1 MKAPA
6 TPKNEEARLKA
17 LRSLSILDTP
27 DEERFDRLVRLAK
40 RMFNVPIALVS
51 LVDEN
56 RQWFKACVGLDIREA
71 AREISFCG
79 HTILDDELFIIND
92 TKEDFRFADN
102 PLVVNEPYI
111 RFYAGCPLRF
121 LDGSRLGALCIIDT
135 SPRTLSEDDIEALKD
150 LAELAERELV
160 AVQLASLDT
169 ITGIANK
176 RGFITLAHNALGICT
191 RLEIPATLAY
201 LDLKDFKSINDKF
214 GHIEGDKAL
223 AAFADNIRDTLRGS
237 DVFAR
242 LGGDE
247 FIVLFTDTSIE
258 RAEEIIARLRQSMD
272 RYNNETSC
280 GYDISFC
287 AGIMAVDPE
296 QDNSIDALLSRADHL
311 MYEKKQERL

>member
-247 FIVLFTDTSIE
+247 FIVLFTDTSIN
-258 RAEEIIARLRQSMD
+258 RAEEIIARLRQSLD
-272 RYNNETSC
+272 TYNNEANC
-280 GYDISFC
+280 GYDISFS

-311 MYEKKQERL
+311 MYERKQERL

>member
-1 MKAPA
+1 M
-6 TPKNEEARLKA
+6 
-17 LRSLSILDTP
+17 
-27 DEERFDRLVRLAK
+27 
-40 RMFNVPIALVS
+40 
-51 LVDEN
+51 
-56 RQWFKACVGLDIREA
+56 
-71 AREISFCG
+71 
-79 HTILDDELFIIND
+79 
-92 TKEDFRFADN
+92 
-102 PLVVNEPYI
+102 
-111 RFYAGCPLRF
+111 
-121 LDGSRLGALCIIDT
+121 
-135 SPRTLSEDDIEALKD
+135 
-150 LAELAERELV
+150 
-160 AVQLASLDT
+160 AVQLASLDS

-223 AAFADNIRDTLRGS
+223 TAFADNIRDTLRGS

-247 FIVLFTDTSIE
+247 FIVLFTDTSIK
-258 RAEEIIARLRQSMD
+258 RAEEIIGRLRQSMD
-272 RYNNETSC
+272 RYNNKTNC
-280 GYDISFC
+280 GYDISFS

>member
-6 TPKNEEARLKA
+6 TPKNEAARLKA
-17 LRSLSILDTP
+17 LRSLRILDTP
-27 DEERFDRLVRLAK
+27 DEERFDRLARLAK
-40 RMFNVPIALVS
+40 RMFDVPIALIS

-56 RQWFKACVGLDIREA
+56 RQWFKACVGLDVREA
-71 AREISFCG
+71 PREISFCG
-79 HTILDDELFIIND
+79 HTILDDEVFIIND
-92 TKEDFRFADN
+92 AKEDFRFADN
-102 PLVVNEPYI
+102 PLVLNEPYI
-111 RFYAGCPLRF
+111 RFYAGCPVRY

-135 SPRTLSEDDIEALKD
+135 RPRTLSKEDIEALKD

-160 AVQLASLDT
+160 AIQLASLDT

-176 RGFITLAHNALGICT
+176 RGFTTLAHNALGICT

-247 FIVLFTDTSIE
+247 FIVLFTDTSIN
-258 RAEEIIARLRQSMD
+258 RAEEIIARLRQSLD
-272 RYNNETSC
+272 TYNNEANC
-280 GYDISFC
+280 GYDISFS

-296 QDNSIDALLSRADHL
+296 QDSSIDALLSRADHL